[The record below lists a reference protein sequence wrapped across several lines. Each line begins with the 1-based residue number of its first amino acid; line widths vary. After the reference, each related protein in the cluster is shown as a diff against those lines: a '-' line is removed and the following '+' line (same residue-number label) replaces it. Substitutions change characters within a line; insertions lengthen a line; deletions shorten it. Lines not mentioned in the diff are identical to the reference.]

1 MNYDVYTN
9 FFFLFFVRF
18 CRVLKAPGGG
28 SSDIFGGSVPSTPR
42 SVKNNM
48 ASNIFGNGDCKNGN
62 ANGNGNGKKRLE
74 ATLHLHEDF
83 FLNFEFDYFY
93 AF

>member
-1 MNYDVYTN
+1 MMFILTFS
-9 FFFLFFVRF
+9 FFFFFVCV

-42 SVKNNM
+42 SVKNNQV
-48 ASNIFGNGDCKNGN
+48 SNIFGNGDCKNGN
-62 ANGNGNGKKRLE
+62 ANGNGNGKKKLQ
-74 ATLHLHEDF
+74 ATLNLHEDF
-83 FLNFEFDYFY
+83 LLDFEFDYFY